1 MNIYMRPRKLD
12 ICMNRHEFQ
21 NSSLYHLNY
30 WILKMDQLRSPN
42 RCSRKNSSFNWK
54 QGAFIL
60 AKYEQSKS
68 IKEVQ
73 RAFRKKFHPKNL
85 RQVPNI
91 LTFTRILLR
100 YKEES
105 ALLPQVAAGKS
116 SEQLRNNI
124 EAVKK
129 IPSKIQ
135 KVR

>member
-1 MNIYMRPRKLD
+1 MDGR
-12 ICMNRHEFQ
+12 
-21 NSSLYHLNY
+21 
-30 WILKMDQLRSPN
+30 ILSVV
-42 RCSRKNSSFNWK
+42 
-54 QGAFIL
+54 
-60 AKYEQSKS
+60 
-68 IKEVQ
+68 KEVQ